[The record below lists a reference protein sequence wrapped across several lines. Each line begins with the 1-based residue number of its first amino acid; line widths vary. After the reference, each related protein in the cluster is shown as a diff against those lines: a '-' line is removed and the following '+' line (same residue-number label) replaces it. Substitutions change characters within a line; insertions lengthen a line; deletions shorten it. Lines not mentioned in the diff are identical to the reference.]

1 MKNKNKK
8 KKKKSKKDKK
18 EGENEEVSGKEESVE
33 PADQLKDETDETVNK
48 EEATTEAD
56 KVDEAKP
63 VVEETIEKEE
73 PKGEPEESVE
83 QGVAED
89 AKEETTQEKET
100 EATTESSEAPV
111 DKEEKLAE
119 KLEALAVDEQDVEE
133 KTAGAGQATEDPV
146 DDLFPDSGPSF
157 MESIKQSQADEA
169 LLKVQQENQSLK
181 EEVAKL
187 KADNKSLKILKLDH
201 LDQIE
206 TLEAKVA
213 DLESKLARAKVDS
226 SHNNTLTASAYDQDD
241 NLSLSPT
248 PSFQQSFPTSFSQ
261 FNSHN
266 KNESQLSI
274 TEIKARLNKW
284 KNWNIDMTNWRSV
297 GSGPIV
303 EL

>member
-18 EGENEEVSGKEESVE
+18 DGENEEASGKEESVE
-33 PADQLKDETDETVNK
+33 PADQLKEEVSAEEPVENK
-48 EEATTEAD
+48 EDTTENDD
-56 KVDEAKP
+56 KA
-63 VVEETIEKEE
+63 EEPKIEEKEE
-73 PKGEPEESVE
+73 PLKEP
-83 QGVAED
+83 
-89 AKEETTQEKET
+89 KET
-100 EATTESSEAPV
+100 ENIVKEGTQINEAEDTTESKVESAP

-119 KLEALAVDEQDVEE
+119 KLEALAVDEQDIKE
-133 KTAGAGQATEDPV
+133 KTAGAGQVSEDPV

-157 MESIKQSQADEA
+157 MDSIKQSQADEA

-206 TLEAKVA
+206 TLESKVA
-213 DLESKLARAKVDS
+213 DLESKLAKAKVDS
-226 SHNNTLTASAYDQDD
+226 SHNTVPGSAYDQDD

-248 PSFQQSFPTSFSQ
+248 PSFQQQSFPTSFSQ
-261 FNSHN
+261 FNSLH